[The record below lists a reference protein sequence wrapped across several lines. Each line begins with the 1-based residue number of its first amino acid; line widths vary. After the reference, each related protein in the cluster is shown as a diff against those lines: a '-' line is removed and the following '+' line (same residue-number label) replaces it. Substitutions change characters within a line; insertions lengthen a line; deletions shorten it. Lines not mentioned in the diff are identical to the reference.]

1 MKLLVTGGLGF
12 IGSNFIIHV
21 LKNYNDF
28 EIINLDAEVDGSN
41 HDNLKELEKSERYR
55 FVKGN
60 ITNRKLLDELIPQVD
75 CVINFA
81 AESHVDRSIVDPN
94 PFLISNF
101 RGVFTILE
109 ALKDKNKK
117 FIQISTDEVFGT
129 IKEGSATEF
138 TRFNPSSPYAAT
150 KAAAELLINS
160 YIVTYGVD
168 AIITRCTNNY
178 GPRQFF
184 EKLIPKTISLVMNDK
199 SIPIYGKGKSIR
211 DWIFVEDH
219 CEAIMSVLKN
229 GVSGET
235 YNISASNEID
245 NLQVVNSILKILD
258 GAEELIKFV
267 PSRPGEDTRY
277 SLDST
282 KIRREL
288 DWKPKVTF
296 GEGLKKTIEWYQ
308 SNKDW
313 GANTSNEVFDET
325 LWKNKD

>member
-21 LKNYNDF
+21 LKKYTDF
-28 EIINLDAEVDGSN
+28 EIINLDAEIDGSN
-41 HDNLKELEKSERYR
+41 HDNLKDLEKSNRYR

-60 ITNRKLLDELIPQVD
+60 ITNRKLLDEIVPDVD

-81 AESHVDRSIVDPN
+81 AESHVDRSIANPN

-109 ALKDKNKK
+109 ALKGKNKK

-129 IKEGSATEF
+129 INQGSATEF

-160 YIVTYGVD
+160 YVITYGID

-178 GPRQFF
+178 GPQQFF
-184 EKLIPKTISLVMNDK
+184 EKLIPKTISLATNDK
-199 SIPIYGKGKSIR
+199 SIPIYGNGKSVR

-219 CEAIMSVLKN
+219 CKAIMLVLKN
-229 GVSGET
+229 GKSGET

-245 NLQVVNSILKILD
+245 NLQVVKEILKILD
-258 GAEELIKFV
+258 KPDELMKFV
-267 PSRPGEDTRY
+267 ESRPGEDTRY
-277 SLDST
+277 SLDSK
-282 KIRREL
+282 KIQKEL
-288 DWKPKVTF
+288 GWKPEVSF
-296 GEGLKKTIEWYQ
+296 DEGIKKTIEWYQ
-308 SNKDW
+308 TNKEW
-313 GANTSNEVFDET
+313 GANTSDEIFNENPWE
-325 LWKNKD
+325 NKS

>member
-12 IGSNFIIHV
+12 IGSNFIIHI
-21 LKNYNDF
+21 LRDYDDF
-28 EIINLDAEVDGSN
+28 EIINLDAEMDGSN
-41 HDNLKELEKSERYR
+41 HDNLREIEKSERYR

-75 CVINFA
+75 CVVNFA
-81 AESHVDRSIVDPN
+81 AESHVDRSIADPN

-109 ALKDKNKK
+109 TLKKNKKK

-129 IKEGSATEF
+129 IKEGSATEL

-150 KAAAELLINS
+150 KASAELLINA
-160 YIVTYGVD
+160 YVVTYNIE

-184 EKLIPKTISLVMNDK
+184 EKLIPKTISLSMNKK
-199 SIPIYGKGKSIR
+199 SIPVYGKGDSIR

-219 CEAIMSVLKN
+219 CKAIMLVIKN
-229 GVSGET
+229 GICGET
-235 YNISASNEID
+235 YNISAINEIN
-245 NLQVVNSILKILD
+245 NLQIVNNILKIV
-258 GAEELIKFV
+258 GGSQELIKFV
-267 PSRPGEDTRY
+267 ASRPGEDTRY

-282 KIRREL
+282 KIREEL
-288 DWKPKVTF
+288 GWKPEVTF
-296 GEGLKKTIEWYQ
+296 EEGIKKTIEWY
-308 SNKDW
+308 K
-313 GANTSNEVFDET
+313 SNENYGIDTGNKVFSET
-325 LWKNKD
+325 PWKNKD

>member
-21 LKNYNDF
+21 LKNYNNF

-109 ALKDKNKK
+109 ALKDRNKK

-184 EKLIPKTISLVMNDK
+184 EKLIPKTISLGMNDK

-219 CEAIMSVLKN
+219 CKAIMLVLKN

-245 NLQVVNSILKILD
+245 NLQVVSDILKILVKS
-258 GAEELIKFV
+258 EKLMKFV
-267 PSRPGEDTRY
+267 ASRPGEDTRY

-296 GEGLKKTIEWYQ
+296 DEGIKKTIEWYQ

-325 LWKNKD
+325 PWKNKG